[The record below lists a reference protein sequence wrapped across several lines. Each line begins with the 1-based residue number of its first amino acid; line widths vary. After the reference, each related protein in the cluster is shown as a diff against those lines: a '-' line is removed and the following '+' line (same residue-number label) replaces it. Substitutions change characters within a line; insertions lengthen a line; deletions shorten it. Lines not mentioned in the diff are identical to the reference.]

1 MPEKP
6 KIAITLGD
14 PSGIGPEVVA
24 ASAADGEIRRI
35 CEPLVFG
42 SPEIFRKACELTG
55 ADASGVEVV
64 ETGGMVFDDL
74 AAGEVSKAS
83 GREALASVREA
94 VEHVLSGSAD
104 AVVTAPVHK
113 KAIRLA
119 GSVHPGHTEMLKEMT
134 GAENAVMMFEGGDL
148 RVALVTIHCALA
160 EVAGLVTADAVF
172 NTVKV
177 CADEL
182 TERFGID
189 SPRIAV
195 CGLNP
200 HAGDGGEFGSED
212 IERIAPAVMRAS
224 AAGVD
229 VSGPLPA
236 DAVFHSAMEGR
247 WDLVVAMYHDQGL
260 APFKMLAFHRG
271 VNITLGLPIVRTSPD
286 HGTAFDIAWRG
297 VANPRSMKEAVKT
310 AVRMAG
316 RGNG

>member
-1 MPEKP
+1 MEKKP

-14 PSGIGPEVVA
+14 PSGVGPEIAAVA
-24 ASAADGEIRRI
+24 AADEETRRI
-35 CEPLVFG
+35 CEPVIFG
-42 SPEIFRKACELTG
+42 SPDVFGKACELVG
-55 ADASGVEVV
+55 ADAGGIEVA
-64 ETGGMVFDDL
+64 ETGDMSFDDL
-74 AAGEVSKAS
+74 AIGEVSKDS
-83 GREALASVREA
+83 GTEALASVREA
-94 VEHVLSGSAD
+94 VESVLSGSAD

-119 GSVHPGHTEMLKEMT
+119 GSVHPGHTEMLREMT

-148 RVALVTIHCALA
+148 RVALVTIHCALS
-160 EVAGLVTADAVF
+160 EVAGLITADAVF

-177 CADEL
+177 CSDGL
-182 TERFGID
+182 SERFGIE

-224 AAGVD
+224 AEGLD

-260 APFKMLAFHRG
+260 APFKMLAFHMG
-271 VNITLGLPIVRTSPD
+271 VNVTLGLPIVRTSPD

-310 AVRMAG
+310 AVRLVT
-316 RGNG
+316 